1 MLGPGGLYWTAW
13 SSCGPEQAGLA
24 LARRG
29 RHRAAEAFLEG
40 GEGAEQTMITAK
52 SDVDHLPTTVNARLN
67 YSPSDK
73 PIMVEDGGIFQKFEK
88 GLDSY

>member
-24 LARRG
+24 LVSMINIKVVARQKG
-29 RHRAAEAFLEG
+29 QTQGAAEAFLEG

-52 SDVDHLPTTVNARLN
+52 
-67 YSPSDK
+67 
-73 PIMVEDGGIFQKFEK
+73 
-88 GLDSY
+88 

>member
-1 MLGPGGLYWTAW
+1 M
-13 SSCGPEQAGLA
+13 
-24 LARRG
+24 
-29 RHRAAEAFLEG
+29 
-40 GEGAEQTMITAK
+40 MITAK
-52 SDVDHLPTTVNARLN
+52 SDKDHLPTTVNARLN